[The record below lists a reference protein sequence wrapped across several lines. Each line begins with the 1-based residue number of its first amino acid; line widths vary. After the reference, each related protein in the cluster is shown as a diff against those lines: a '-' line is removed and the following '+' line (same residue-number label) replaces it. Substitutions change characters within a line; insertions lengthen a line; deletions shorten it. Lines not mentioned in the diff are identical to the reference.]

1 MRTDVITHYDL
12 LIAEENDPFRDP
24 KPLQDYMNLWD
35 GPAFLEAMALDG
47 SQSVL
52 EIGVGTGRLA
62 ARVLPLCQAFTGV
75 DISPATVARAKE
87 NLASF
92 PHCRLLCADILSFCP
107 EETYDVVYSSL
118 TLLHIENK
126 PAFFRKA
133 ASLLASGGKLVLSIS
148 KDQSAC
154 LDMGVRQLPLYPD
167 RPDTTCRFLL
177 DAGFA
182 IERREETEFAHLFIC
197 RKM

>member
-1 MRTDVITHYDL
+1 MDTDVITHYDL

-62 ARVLPLCQAFTGV
+62 ARVLPLCRAFTGV

-126 PAFFRKA
+126 QAFFRKA
-133 ASLLASGGKLVLSIS
+133 ASLVTHGGRLVLSIS
-148 KDQSAC
+148 KDQSPC
-154 LDMGVRQLPLYPD
+154 LDMGSRQLMLYPD
-167 RPDTTCRFLL
+167 DPDATGRFLAQ
-177 DAGFA
+177 AGFVIDA
-182 IERREETEFAHLFIC
+182 REETELAHLFFC
-197 RKM
+197 RKP